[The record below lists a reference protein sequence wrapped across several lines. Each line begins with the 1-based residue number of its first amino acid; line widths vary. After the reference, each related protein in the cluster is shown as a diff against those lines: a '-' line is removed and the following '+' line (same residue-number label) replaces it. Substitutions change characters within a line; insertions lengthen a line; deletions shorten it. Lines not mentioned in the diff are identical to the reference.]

1 MGELGRFGAQLPH
14 DEAAQREHFPC
25 HRVSFRREQAVS
37 ENGAVEC
44 TQYVC
49 GTLSANHEGWGVAQA
64 RRTSLST
71 PGDRAARP

>member
-44 TQYVC
+44 THMYVERC
-49 GTLSANHEGWGVAQA
+49 PRITRGGAWHRHEE
-64 RRTSLST
+64 RR
-71 PGDRAARP
+71 